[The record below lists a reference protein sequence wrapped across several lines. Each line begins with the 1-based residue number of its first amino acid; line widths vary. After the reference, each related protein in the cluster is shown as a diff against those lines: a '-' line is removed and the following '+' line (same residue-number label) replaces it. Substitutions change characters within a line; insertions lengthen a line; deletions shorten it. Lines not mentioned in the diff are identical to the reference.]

1 MSRGADE
8 ERGAGGDD
16 EDQRELQVRSN
27 GEDGGHVGWRGP
39 CYRVRLR
46 AYDAAHRVEGGGVGV
61 DRVLLGRAGWCA
73 CEGRVGGM
81 RRQHNSEVARRTG

>member
-1 MSRGADE
+1 MLCNTLCNMLCDVLCEVADSVRIVQIVSRGADE

-39 CYRVRLR
+39 R
-46 AYDAAHRVEGGGVGV
+46 
-61 DRVLLGRAGWCA
+61 
-73 CEGRVGGM
+73 
-81 RRQHNSEVARRTG
+81 

>member
-1 MSRGADE
+1 MPRSADE

-27 GEDGGHVGWRGP
+27 GEDGGHVGWRRP

-46 AYDAAHRVEGGGVGV
+46 AYDVVAGRTDDVSV
-61 DRVLLGRAGWCA
+61 DRALLGCAGWCA
-73 CEGRVGGM
+73 CEGRV
-81 RRQHNSEVARRTG
+81 